1 MKCPKC
7 QQEIDDNSKF
17 CNHCGSAIEHTS
29 SLESQETPHERQE
42 MTFWFEKEESSI
54 KPKTPKNNDR
64 RNIGIAVVGLFIVV
78 IVLIMA
84 SKNSED
90 NSTNTNSTAET
101 TEYTEEDYSYD
112 DYSYDDGEEDS
123 FEDSNSGIEV
133 TSFLKCP
140 DFTAEQ
146 NSTEMVDQ
154 IALTAKE
161 NIDDFTSSDAK
172 KIIKKIRKAGHKFYN
187 GPEEM
192 EKYMWYGY
200 LLDYKYD
207 DSDPRSELGTDLTQA
222 IKYVYRDIET
232 VLDSSTKSNL
242 QQIDKDLAKIK

>member
-1 MKCPKC
+1 MKCTKC

-17 CNHCGSAIEHTS
+17 CNHCGAAVE
-29 SLESQETPHERQE
+29 QETSTELQE
-42 MTFWFEKEESSI
+42 KPYDNEYNTI
-54 KPKTPKNNDR
+54 K
-64 RNIGIAVVGLFIVV
+64 IALIVLCV
-78 IVLIMA
+78 AIIVLIIIA
-84 SKNSED
+84 KISENNSRNE
-90 NSTNTNSTAET
+90 NSTAKA
-101 TEYTEEDYSYD
+101 TESTEEDYSYD
-112 DYSYDDGEEDS
+112 DYFYDDVEEDS
-123 FEDSNSGIEV
+123 LDDSNSSIEV

-207 DSDPRSELGTDLTQA
+207 DSDPRSELGSDLIQA
-222 IKYVYRDIET
+222 IKYVYRDVET
-232 VLDSSTKSNL
+232 VLDSSTKANL

>member
-17 CNHCGSAIEHTS
+17 CNHCGVAVEQETS
-29 SLESQETPHERQE
+29 PESQEKPYDNEYNT
-42 MTFWFEKEESSI
+42 I
-54 KPKTPKNNDR
+54 K
-64 RNIGIAVVGLFIVV
+64 IALIILCVAI
-78 IVLIMA
+78 IVLITIA
-84 SKNSED
+84 KISDNNSGNE
-90 NSTNTNSTAET
+90 NSTVET
-101 TEYTEEDYSYD
+101 TETEDDHAYDDYSYD
-112 DYSYDDGEEDS
+112 DYSYDDVEEDS
-123 FEDSNSGIEV
+123 FEDSNSSIEV